1 MNVMTRPDMSLD
13 EFLIWEAGQEEKWEY
28 DGKGPVEMTG
38 GTLAHALIQANLIAA
53 LHRRLEGTPFQVFGS
68 ELKIQV
74 DGRIRYPEA
83 FVKKAGGPAN
93 STIVSD
99 PLVVFEV
106 ISPGTEQT
114 DRFIKNRE
122 YAATPSIQRYVMLE
136 QGEVGA
142 TMFARIGAE
151 WTGRLLLADAV
162 LHMPEIGVTVPLAE
176 FYRGLFPA
184 E

>member
-13 EFLIWEAGQEEKWEY
+13 EFLAWEAGQDGKWEY

-53 LHRRLEGTPFQVFGS
+53 LHRRLAGTPFRVFGS

-83 FVKKAGGPAN
+83 FVTKVGAPAD
-93 STIVSD
+93 STVIHD
-99 PLVVFEV
+99 PIVVFEV
-106 ISPGTEQT
+106 ISPSTEQT
-114 DRFIKNRE
+114 DRFTKNHE

-136 QGEVGA
+136 QGVVGA
-142 TMFARIGAE
+142 TVFARTGAE
-151 WTGRLLLADAV
+151 WIGRLLLADAV
-162 LHMPEIGVTVPLAE
+162 LHMPEIATEVPLAE
-176 FYRGLFPA
+176 FYTGLFPA
-184 E
+184 A